1 MKTTTGSRWWLLE
14 SLRAQCERPSGRRH
28 LPIPRAFNSENLT
41 PGPSTDPY
49 PSRPL
54 RRGEILIANLELEFH
69 VSPIRITKLRFSNRK
84 YSPVFRPPWR
94 IAISRSALSSAVA
107 HCPLRLG
114 RHGAGGL
121 VVSSF
126 LIVTPRLEFRAIKTK
141 QTPSSIPNRY
151 KMRFSRSGSQGENQ
165 RKGAGETPAVR
176 TAKRT
181 IAHGEPSIVSML
193 VVTWG
198 TGRIACATERQM
210 RDSRQVPFVTQD
222 KPALQGTQRY
232 KNGPETK
239 AKRLS
244 GALRLRQ
251 RRCGIELWSDLERLR
266 CT

>member
-1 MKTTTGSRWWLLE
+1 MARTKTGRRRWLLE
-14 SLRAQCERPSGRRH
+14 SLRAQCERPSDRRH

-54 RRGEILIANLELEFH
+54 RGVAILIANLELEFH

-84 YSPVFRPPWR
+84 YSRLFAPLWR
-94 IAISRSALSSAVA
+94 IAISQSAFSSAVA
-107 HCPLRLG
+107 DRSLRLG
-114 RHGAGGL
+114 RHDVSGL
-121 VVSSF
+121 VVGRF
-126 LIVTPRLEFRAIKTK
+126 LIVTQRLEFRAIKTK
-141 QTPSSIPNRY
+141 QTPSSISNRY
-151 KMRFSRSGSQGENQ
+151 KMRFSRSGSQGENR

-210 RDSRQVPFVTQD
+210 RDGRQDALRDSRTSR
-222 KPALQGTQRY
+222 RY
-232 KNGPETK
+232 KGNSGTK
-239 AKRLS
+239 TGLKQKRK
-244 GALRLRQ
+244 G
-251 RRCGIELWSDLERLR
+251 
-266 CT
+266 

>member
-1 MKTTTGSRWWLLE
+1 MMSTMARTKTGGRRWLLE
-14 SLRAQCERPSGRRH
+14 SLRALWDRSFARRH
-28 LPIPRAFNSENLT
+28 LPARRASSSAKLT
-41 PGPSTDPY
+41 RVSSTDRC

-69 VSPIRITKLRFSNRK
+69 VSPIRITKLGFSNRK
-84 YSPVFRPPWR
+84 YSPLFRALWR
-94 IAISRSALSSAVA
+94 IAISQSAFSSAVA
-107 HCPLRLG
+107 DRPLRLG
-114 RHGAGGL
+114 RHDVSGL

-141 QTPSSIPNRY
+141 QTPSSISNRY
-151 KMRFSRSGSQGENQ
+151 KMRFARSGSQGENQ

-210 RDSRQVPFVTQD
+210 RDGRQD
-222 KPALQGTQRY
+222 
-232 KNGPETK
+232 
-239 AKRLS
+239 
-244 GALRLRQ
+244 ALRDSGQAGATRETAVQ
-251 RRCGIELWSDLERLR
+251 KRG
-266 CT
+266 

>member
-1 MKTTTGSRWWLLE
+1 MKTTTGSRWCLLE
-14 SLRAQCERPSGRRH
+14 SLRAQRERPSGRRH

-41 PGPSTDPY
+41 PAPSTHPY

-69 VSPIRITKLRFSNRK
+69 VSPLRITKLRFSNRK
-84 YSPVFRPPWR
+84 YSPLFRPPWR
-94 IAISRSALSSAVA
+94 IAISRSALSYAVA
-107 HCPLRLG
+107 HCPLRLR

-121 VVSSF
+121 VVSRF

-151 KMRFSRSGSQGENQ
+151 KMRFSHSGSQGENQ
-165 RKGAGETPAVR
+165 RKGAGRRPAVR
-176 TAKRT
+176 TAKAKEPAPRT
-181 IAHGEPSIVSML
+181 PSGRGQRAGCRRYKGES
-193 VVTWG
+193 
-198 TGRIACATERQM
+198 
-210 RDSRQVPFVTQD
+210 
-222 KPALQGTQRY
+222 QRY
-232 KNGPETK
+232 KNGAETK

-251 RRCGIELWSDLERLR
+251 QRCGIELWSDLERLR

>member
-1 MKTTTGSRWWLLE
+1 MSTMVRTKTGRRRWLLE
-14 SLRAQCERPSGRRH
+14 SLRTLWDRSFARRH
-28 LPIPRAFNSENLT
+28 VPAPRASDSANLT
-41 PGPSTDPY
+41 PASSTDRC

-54 RRGEILIANLELEFH
+54 LGAASLIANLELEFH

-84 YSPVFRPPWR
+84 YSPLFRPPWR

-114 RHGAGGL
+114 RHDVSL
-121 VVSSF
+121 VVGRF
-126 LIVTPRLEFRAIKTK
+126 LIVTQRLEFRAIKTK

-210 RDSRQVPFVTQD
+210 RDSRQD
-222 KPALQGTQRY
+222 
-232 KNGPETK
+232 
-239 AKRLS
+239 
-244 GALRLRQ
+244 ALRDSGQAGATRETAIQ
-251 RRCGIELWSDLERLR
+251 KRG
-266 CT
+266 